1 VLPLHAAPA
10 GVALLTEIRG
20 RLPGLLRRQ
29 VGRKPLAAADL
40 NLALVPPM
48 WRRAVLDNPQLDG
61 AADHDAYVTTVSL
74 PGVPWGE
81 CHDTEHAGQAVPSGG
96 TTVYPGLGDIR
107 ARIALD

>member
-48 WRRAVLDNPQLDG
+48 WA
-61 AADHDAYVTTVSL
+61 
-74 PGVPWGE
+74 
-81 CHDTEHAGQAVPSGG
+81 
-96 TTVYPGLGDIR
+96 
-107 ARIALD
+107 